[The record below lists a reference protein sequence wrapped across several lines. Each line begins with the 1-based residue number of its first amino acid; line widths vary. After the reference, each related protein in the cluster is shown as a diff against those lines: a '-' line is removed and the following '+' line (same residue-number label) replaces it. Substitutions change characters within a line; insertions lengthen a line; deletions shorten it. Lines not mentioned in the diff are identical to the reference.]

1 MFLKSS
7 NYQIELQDITSDS
20 VSDNYTFKNPNF
32 NLFLPPE
39 FKVHNKMEFKNEYK
53 QTSNNN
59 YLSTS
64 LIINKNKNIQEFE
77 KLDNQTKCII
87 HEKKNNNQDLSLP
100 LKNQKKI
107 FFNIDNGMEN
117 VISNQ
122 KDYNKNLIIK
132 TKKTIGRKRK
142 SDKTKGEHNKFS
154 DDNLRRKC
162 KYIILS
168 SLMEFINAK
177 IKSIYNGDIGN
188 SIYKKELLTLNKNQI
203 SDASIDFNKNLL
215 NRTLGDIFSDTI
227 SSRFTNYLPFHNKNL
242 IERLVNEEDEEKRK
256 YFIKLFNLTFLQCLK
271 HFKGIDY
278 IEELDGMK
286 CFYEIKEKYNDD
298 KEYKD
303 VLNFYINNFDNIIN
317 KKKSRKSRKSK
328 IEEIENNK

>member
-1 MFLKSS
+1 
-7 NYQIELQDITSDS
+7 
-20 VSDNYTFKNPNF
+20 
-32 NLFLPPE
+32 
-39 FKVHNKMEFKNEYK
+39 
-53 QTSNNN
+53 
-59 YLSTS
+59 
-64 LIINKNKNIQEFE
+64 
-77 KLDNQTKCII
+77 
-87 HEKKNNNQDLSLP
+87 
-100 LKNQKKI
+100 
-107 FFNIDNGMEN
+107 
-117 VISNQ
+117 
-122 KDYNKNLIIK
+122 
-132 TKKTIGRKRK
+132 
-142 SDKTKGEHNKFS
+142 
-154 DDNLRRKC
+154 
-162 KYIILS
+162 
-168 SLMEFINAK
+168 MEFINAK

-242 IERLVNEEDEEKRK
+242 IERLVNEEEEEKRK

-286 CFYEIKEKYNDD
+286 CFYEIKDKYNDD

-328 IEEIENNK
+328 TEEIEDNK